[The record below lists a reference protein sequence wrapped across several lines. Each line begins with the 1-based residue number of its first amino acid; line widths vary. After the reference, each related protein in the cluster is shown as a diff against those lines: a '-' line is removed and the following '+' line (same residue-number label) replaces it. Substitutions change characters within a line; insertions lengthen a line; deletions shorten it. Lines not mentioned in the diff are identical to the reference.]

1 MNFDNLQVVWLIVGC
16 FILYF
21 HVLYLITLDN
31 QIHWSQFPEIAK
43 ELGLDGEIR
52 RIKFNKKLNSYDI
65 IMSWL

>member
-1 MNFDNLQVVWLIVGC
+1 M
-16 FILYF
+16 YF
-21 HVLYLITLDN
+21 HLLYLITLDN

-65 IMSWL
+65 IMS